1 MVDDEEI
8 IPAPKDISGCSNLIT
23 FRDLLCIEVLLYLI
37 WLVRHHGDIRMKAE
51 WNSGGGETLKLMF
64 LLGL

>member
-1 MVDDEEI
+1 MVDDDEMVS
-8 IPAPKDISGCSNLIT
+8 APKDISRCSYLIT

-37 WLVRHHGDIRMKAE
+37 WLVRHHRDIRMRAE

-64 LLGL
+64 LLDL